1 MTTILKNDSGHL
13 IQYKSITPPRFF
25 WALPAQWSQAEH
37 LTLSFEP
44 DEVRLEFTTYQL
56 VQDFAGPWNF
66 MEFTRPGEH
75 TKNYGKSPLLMGKS
89 SV

>member
-1 MTTILKNDSGHL
+1 LG
-13 IQYKSITPPRFF
+13 
-25 WALPAQWSQAEH
+25 PAQWSQAEH

-66 MEFTRPGEH
+66 MEFTRPGQH
-75 TKNYGKSPLLMGKS
+75 TKNYGQSPLLMGKS
-89 SV
+89 TVCVGIFMESDEWDIHEIFMGS